1 MKIEPYLS
9 PCTKLNSKWIKGLNK
24 NLDAL
29 SHLEEKVRHFLNRT
43 SVLQALRSTVDKSDL
58 KKFQMFYKAED
69 IVIMAKGS
77 LQTGKR
83 TLPTLHLTED

>member
-77 LQTGKR
+77 LQIRKR

>member
-9 PCTKLNSKWIKGLNK
+9 PCTKLKSKWIKGLNK

-77 LQTGKR
+77 LQTRKG